1 MANKKM
7 KKVNPKDTAK
17 KEIMEVISK
26 TLTAAGY
33 DVTDGEDYAMT
44 KGTIVAHHATCD
56 VQIKPITPKAGIDRY
71 AKDEEE
77 EEE

>member
-26 TLTAAGY
+26 ALAAAGY
-33 DVTDGEDYAMT
+33 DVTDGEDFAMT

-56 VQIKPITPKAGIDRY
+56 VQIKPITPKAGVDRY
-71 AKDEEE
+71 EVVEDEEG
-77 EEE
+77 

>member
-1 MANKKM
+1 MANKKT
-7 KKVNPKDTAK
+7 KKVNPKEIAK

-26 TLTAAGY
+26 ALQSAGY
-33 DVTDGEDYAMT
+33 DVADGENYAMT

-71 AKDEEE
+71 EVIEDEEG
-77 EEE
+77 

>member
-1 MANKKM
+1 MANKKT
-7 KKVNPKDTAK
+7 KKVNLKEIAK

-26 TLTAAGY
+26 ALQSAGFEIA
-33 DVTDGEDYAMT
+33 DGEEFAMT

-71 AKDEEE
+71 EVVEDEEGE
-77 EEE
+77 